1 MTRNRELFKTIAL
14 IAFLAG
20 GLFLVR
26 IGVLPLWAWSL
37 LTLAV
42 IAMRVIARMD
52 RYVEE
57 LSVTDHDVVRT
68 HGSRMRKQMQESVGW
83 DELSRVE
90 AISREAGPE
99 KKEVLF
105 LLHGADGNGV
115 AARDALAQQ
124 HDLVA
129 HLRRRLPGFDDDQL
143 AQALAAGER
152 HTFVLWER
160 AEP

>member
-26 IGVLPLWAWSL
+26 AGVLPLWAWSL

-42 IAMRVIARMD
+42 IAMRVIGRMD
-52 RYVEE
+52 QYVEE
-57 LSVTDHDVVRT
+57 LSVSAQGVVRT
-68 HGSRMRKQMQESVGW
+68 HGSRMRRQMKESVHW
-83 DELSRVE
+83 DQLARVE

-99 KKEVLF
+99 KTEVLF
-105 LLHGADGNGV
+105 LLHGADDSGV
-115 AARDALAQQ
+115 AVRAALAQQ
-124 HDLVA
+124 HDLVGQ
-129 HLRRRLPGFDDDQL
+129 LRGRLPGFLDDQL
-143 AQALAAGER
+143 AQALAASER

-160 AEP
+160 A